1 MKAKNSSDYGRIVFF
16 QTASVWN
23 RAHRLKRML
32 YAVKTTAICLICVK
46 AEFHTRDSKIADGL
60 LCSQKQGVARRQSIN
75 PAVTTETKM
84 EDFLQF
90 TEENPLDHEL

>member
-32 YAVKTTAICLICVK
+32 YVVKTTAIYLICVK
-46 AEFHTRDSKIADGL
+46 AEFHTQDT
-60 LCSQKQGVARRQSIN
+60 KQGVARRQSIN
-75 PAVTTETKM
+75 PAVTTKTKM

-90 TEENPLDHEL
+90 TKENPLNREL